1 MGPSRRTF
9 IGGIGGAAASAAL
22 SACGSGADPNT
33 FIIGATATGAPFSFI
48 DTQSGELTG
57 AMVDIA
63 KAVAANMGID
73 ARVDT
78 LAFAALI
85 PSLATRKIDVI
96 AAAMLRTPEREQ
108 VVSFSDP
115 VYAYGGAVVW
125 RSGGARPCAALSDL
139 AATKVGVQIGTRFVD
154 QLLAAG
160 VRDVTTYDN
169 LSDSLRDLSNG
180 RVDAVYADEP
190 ILSHRLRTE
199 NAAPFEFASDF
210 VAPSAEEVCLVMRK
224 DDNVRLA
231 RVNQA
236 IAALLLGEIPSILAR
251 WGL

>member
-1 MGPSRRTF
+1 MRASRRTF
-9 IGGIGGAAASAAL
+9 IGGLSGAAASVAL
-22 SACGSGADPNT
+22 SACGSGNDGGA

-48 DTQSGELTG
+48 DTQTGELTG

-63 KAVAANMGID
+63 KAVAADMGVE

-78 LAFAALI
+78 LAFATLI

-115 VYAYGGAVVW
+115 VYSYGGAVAW
-125 RSGGARPCAALSDL
+125 RAGAAQPCASLGDL
-139 AATKVGVQIGTRFVD
+139 AGTKVGVQIGTRFVD
-154 QLLAAG
+154 QLLVAG

-169 LSDSLRDLSNG
+169 LADCLRDLGNS

-199 NAAPFEFASDF
+199 SAAQFELAADF

-224 DDNVRLA
+224 DDAARLA
-231 RVNQA
+231 NVNQS
-236 IAALLLGEIPSILAR
+236 IAKLLANEIPAILAR
-251 WGL
+251 WDL

>member
-1 MGPSRRTF
+1 MRPSRRTF
-9 IGGIGGAAASAAL
+9 IGGVGGVVAGAAL
-22 SACGSGADPNT
+22 SACGSGDQNT

-48 DTQSGELTG
+48 DTQTGELTG

-63 KAVAANMGID
+63 KAVTANMGVE

-85 PSLATRKIDVI
+85 PSLATRKIDII

-115 VYAYGGAVVW
+115 VYSYGGAVVW
-125 RSGGARPCAALSDL
+125 RAGDARPCASLSDL
-139 AATKVGVQIGTRFVD
+139 TGTRVGVQIGTRFFD
-154 QLLAAG
+154 QLIAAG

-169 LSDSLRDLSNG
+169 LADCLRDLGNG

-190 ILSHRLRTE
+190 ILAHRLRTE
-199 NAAPFEFASDF
+199 SAAQFELAADF

-224 DDNVRLA
+224 DDGVRLA

-236 IAALLLGEIPSILAR
+236 IAALRDGDIPSILAR
-251 WGL
+251 WDL